1 MDRIAKFVIA
11 VSVFFAL
18 VIGTLMALDWR
29 AEVRAGGDLGRNI
42 REGVYPP
49 QVCETCG
56 RTLPHG
62 VRWSEAEGVWRAVCV
77 PEGGV

>member
-1 MDRIAKFVIA
+1 MDRKAKFVIA

-18 VIGTLMALDWR
+18 VIGALMVLDWR
-29 AEVRAGGDLGRNI
+29 AEVRASGDLGRNI
-42 REGVYPP
+42 RDGVYPA

-62 VRWSEAEGVWRAVCV
+62 VRWNEEDGVWRAVCV